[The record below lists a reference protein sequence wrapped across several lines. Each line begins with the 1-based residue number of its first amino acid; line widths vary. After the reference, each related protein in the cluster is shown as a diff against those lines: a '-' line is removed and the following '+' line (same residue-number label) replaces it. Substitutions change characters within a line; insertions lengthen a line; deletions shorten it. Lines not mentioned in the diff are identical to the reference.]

1 MDQEAITPEEWEAL
15 LFAPM
20 WVALGVAGIDER
32 VERAEIGALAAV
44 IDAADRVRSGL
55 LRQVLA
61 ELAGR
66 PEVVDR
72 FTRDP
77 LAVGEGLRRVSRI
90 LDARVPADEA
100 AGFREGLVGIGIR
113 VGAASGKQSPGDVA
127 NVSREELAGLAFVA
141 EALDYD
147 LAGRLREE

>member
-1 MDQEAITPEEWEAL
+1 MGAL

-32 VERAEIGALAAV
+32 VERTEIAALATV
-44 IDAADRVRSGL
+44 IDDADRVRSEL
-55 LRQVLA
+55 LRHVLA

-66 PEVVDR
+66 PDVIR
-72 FTRDP
+72 QFTQDP

-90 LDARVPADEA
+90 LDARVPAEEA
-100 AGFREGLVGIGIR
+100 EDFREALVAIGIR
-113 VGAASGKQSPGDVA
+113 VGSASGERAPGDVA

-147 LAGRLREE
+147 LTGRLRED